1 MTWSWAT
8 AHTYELQFTVTSR
21 AAAAMRGASA
31 RENAARAIVL
41 IRRLKSANAARMTKL
56 DTIRQP
62 MSSNGGNP
70 CRVFQ

>member
-1 MTWSWAT
+1 
-8 AHTYELQFTVTSR
+8 
-21 AAAAMRGASA
+21 MRGASA